1 MPQPI
6 WPIEVPNSA
15 DGLALKFEAISR
27 LLHQTQMA
35 QTVYWE
41 QLLQAEEEG
50 EAEIARAQE
59 RERQILNDKRVEA
72 NQYVDQLKQEYKSK
86 LDEEKAESESK
97 IKELQ
102 DNLQSE
108 QQEKKARAAEMVR
121 AKKDE
126 IVKLLVDSVLNVN
139 IQ

>member
-1 MPQPI
+1 
-6 WPIEVPNSA
+6 
-15 DGLALKFEAISR
+15 
-27 LLHQTQMA
+27 MA

-72 NQYVDQLKQEYKSK
+72 NQYVDQLKNEYKGK

-121 AKKDE
+121 AKKDA